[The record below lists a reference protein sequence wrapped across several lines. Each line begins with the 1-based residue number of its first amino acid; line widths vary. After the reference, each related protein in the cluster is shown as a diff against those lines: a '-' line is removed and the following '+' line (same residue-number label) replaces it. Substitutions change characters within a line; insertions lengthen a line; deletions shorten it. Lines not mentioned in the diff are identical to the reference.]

1 MQGNALNEGRD
12 KKAKVTDE
20 KKGYAKFQS
29 IHKCLIRKGMTK
41 IKIVLEMLEMGAFL
55 LKIVCRYD
63 TISSEREVKNKNT
76 QIR

>member
-1 MQGNALNEGRD
+1 
-12 KKAKVTDE
+12 
-20 KKGYAKFQS
+20 
-29 IHKCLIRKGMTK
+29 MTK